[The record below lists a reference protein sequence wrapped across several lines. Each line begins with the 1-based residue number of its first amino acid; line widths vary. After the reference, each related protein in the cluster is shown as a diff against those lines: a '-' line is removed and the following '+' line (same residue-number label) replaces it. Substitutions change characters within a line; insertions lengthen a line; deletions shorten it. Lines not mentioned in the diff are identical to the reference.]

1 MKCDVCGHQLEIG
14 QWPFCKGSKEDH
26 LGPMGGFEDPMEPYD
41 DWNITSE
48 ADSVLITTRSQ
59 RRKLMDKQG
68 LDYRKKGHRL
78 GQTMYFFQ
86 KG

>member
-1 MKCDVCGHQLEIG
+1 MKCDSCGSEITIG
-14 QWPFCKGSKEDH
+14 EWPWCPHGD
-26 LGPMGGFEDPMEPYD
+26 GRGFGEEPLEPYD

-48 ADSVLITTRSQ
+48 ADSVKITTRSQ

-78 GQTMYFFQ
+78 GQVMYFDQ